1 MKPIIAMDAHK
12 RYSQFCVQS
21 PTGTVLDECRIEH
34 HPGAIAA
41 FLAQWPDAEA
51 VALETVGNYYWLV
64 EEIEQAGKQPLLV
77 HAHKAKLMLGSVNK
91 TDRLDARGLNR
102 LQRTGTLPTVWIP
115 PGSVRD
121 IRELPRLRMVLARER
136 TRLKNRVHSI
146 FDKYGLQDRLA
157 GISDAFGRQGR
168 QAMEESLP
176 LLPVHTRYAVRL
188 LLRHLD
194 ILHQQ
199 IGRIEDRMKKAFSE
213 TAIVQ
218 RLKTLPGIG
227 FILAVVLA
235 SEVGDWHR
243 FASAPQL
250 ASYAGTVPRVHSSGG
265 RTRYGAL
272 RSDVNHYLKWAF
284 SEAGNSVAVNHKRM
298 KHPHVCRLYERLRQ
312 KKGHAK
318 AVGAVARHLAEACW
332 WVLTKQEMYQEPKSQ
347 AIFTTTA

>member
-21 PTGTVLDECRIEH
+21 PTGAVLEECRVEH
-34 HPGAIAA
+34 RLGAIEA
-41 FLAQWPDAEA
+41 FLARWPQAQA

-64 EEIEQAGKQPLLV
+64 DEIERAGKQPLLV

-146 FDKYGLQDRLA
+146 FDKYGFQDHFVDLR
-157 GISDAFGRQGR
+157 DAFGREGR
-168 QAMEESLP
+168 RRMAALGPRLP
-176 LLPVHTRYAVRL
+176 AHTRFAVRRL
-188 LLRHLD
+188 L
-194 ILHQQ
+194 QQ
-199 IGRIEDRMKKAFSE
+199 IDAIQEQMGRIERRMQKAFGE
-213 TAIVQ
+213 TELLR
-218 RLKTLPGIG
+218 RLRTLPGVG

-235 SEVGDWHR
+235 CEIGPIER
-243 FASAPQL
+243 FGSAQQL
-250 ASYAGTVPRVHSSGG
+250 ACYAGTVPRVSSSGD

-272 RSDVNHYLKWAF
+272 RQDVNHYLKWAF
-284 SEAGNSVAVNHKRM
+284 LEAANQVAIRRKQG
-298 KHPHVCRLYERLRQ
+298 KHPHVCRLYQRLRD

-318 AVGAVARHLAEACW
+318 AAGAVARHLAEACW
-332 WVLTKQEMYQEPKSQ
+332 WMYKKSEDYREPKTET
-347 AIFTTTA
+347 IFTTTA